1 MLRTNLVTESN
12 NGTSYSCSKLLKGLA
27 RTYPIL
33 QCVACC
39 PGYLNLEIAVEYRI
53 YSINRPGRLLNFWI
67 LRMGAYSRWALIRGW
82 SLTRI
87 NTVLQESIISI
98 MRVVNQFLPIR
109 STLLSCSTPSI

>member
-12 NGTSYSCSKLLKGLA
+12 NGTSCSCSKLLKGLA

-67 LRMGAYSRWALIRGW
+67 LRMGAYSNKYGI
-82 SLTRI
+82 TRI
-87 NTVLQESIISI
+87 NNFNYVSRQPVLTNQKH
-98 MRVVNQFLPIR
+98 VVE
-109 STLLSCSTPSI
+109 LLHTIDLKRR